1 MATMTFFVSALRT
14 SVAAP
19 QALRR
24 LLLMLLVISLAG
36 CASSSKKPA
45 QTAPPASEP
54 SRRQVESPEKAPVP
68 GPAAGIHAEAEK
80 ALDHGRAAE
89 AEILLERA
97 LRIEPRNGLYWHTLA
112 RAKFNQRR
120 YAEAVQVVRKA
131 ETLIGRGQEDLAER
145 NRVLMARARIAGR
158 LP

>member
-1 MATMTFFVSALRT
+1 MATMTFFVSDLRT

-36 CASSSKKPA
+36 CASSAKKPA

-54 SRRQVESPEKAPVP
+54 PHRQVESQKKAPAP

-112 RAKFNQRR
+112 RAKFNQHR
-120 YAEAVQVVRKA
+120 YAEAVQLTRKA
-131 ETLIGRGQEDLAER
+131 ESMLGRGQEDLAER
-145 NRVLMARARIAGR
+145 NRLLMARARIAGR
-158 LP
+158 MP